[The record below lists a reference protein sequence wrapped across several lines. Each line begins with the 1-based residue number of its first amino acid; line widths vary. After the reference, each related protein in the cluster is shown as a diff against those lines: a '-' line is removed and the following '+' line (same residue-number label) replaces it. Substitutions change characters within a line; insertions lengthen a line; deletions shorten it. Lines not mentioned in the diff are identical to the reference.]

1 MIEDC
6 WLRMINTRFLAPKL
20 FYFFWFAA
28 FGALAP
34 FVSLYYREIGLDLA
48 QIGWLAALSG
58 LTQLVFAPV
67 WGVLADTLSLRRLLL
82 PLAVAGTIL
91 PALLISQTESFSL
104 LLVLVVLQAIFTAPI
119 GALADSATITLLG
132 AAREQY
138 GVQRVWGTV
147 GWGVSTIVTG
157 WLIAQVG
164 LRGIFGLYAGLGLL
178 AALSALALPRSE
190 LTQTDLR
197 GAAQT
202 LLRDRR
208 WFVFFGCVLL
218 IGCNSAIISSFLSL
232 YLQDLGASSEQ
243 IGLGYTIATIS
254 ELPVMVLSPW
264 LIRRWSARGLM
275 IAGGLLYAIRTAIYL
290 VAPSVNWAL
299 AAQILQGPC
308 YAALW
313 TGGVVEAQ
321 RLAPRGLES
330 TAQSLFS
337 LAVFGIASALANLVG
352 GQIYRDLGALA
363 LFGTVTVIALLG
375 ALALLPGLVRN
386 QPQSI
391 EQTLEQS

>member
-1 MIEDC
+1 
-6 WLRMINTRFLAPKL
+6 MINTRLLAPKL

-28 FGALAP
+28 FGSLVP
-34 FVSLYYREIGLDLA
+34 FIGLYYREIGLDLA
-48 QIGWLAALSG
+48 QIGWLASLSG
-58 LTQLVFAPV
+58 LTQLVVAPL
-67 WGVLADTLSLRRLLL
+67 WGVLADTFNLRRLLL
-82 PLAVAGTIL
+82 PLAVVGTIL
-91 PALLISQTESFSL
+91 PTLLISQTESFSL
-104 LLVLVVLQAIFTAPI
+104 LLVLVVLQAMFTAPI
-119 GALADSATITLLG
+119 SALADSATITLLG

-147 GWGVSTIVTG
+147 GWGLSTIVTG
-157 WLIAQVG
+157 WLIARVG
-164 LRGIFGLYAGLGLL
+164 LRGIFGLYAGLGVL
-178 AALSALALPRSE
+178 AALSALALPRSQ
-190 LTQTDLR
+190 LAQTDLR

-275 IAGGLLYAIRTAIYL
+275 IAGGVLYAIRTAIYL
-290 VAPSVNWAL
+290 VAPSVGWAL
-299 AAQILQGPC
+299 VAQILQGPC

-321 RLAPRGLES
+321 RLAPRGLEA
-330 TAQSLFS
+330 TAQSLFG
-337 LAVFGIASALANLVG
+337 LAVFGIAAALANAVG
-352 GQIYRDLGALA
+352 GAIYRDLGVMA
-363 LFGTVTVIALLG
+363 LFGTVTVTALLG
-375 ALALLPGLVRN
+375 ALALLPGLVGQKS
-386 QPQSI
+386 QPL
-391 EQTLEQS
+391 EQTLEQR